1 MVRVRLGGTLSSMA
15 GGKTEFEVEASN
27 IREMLDRLGEAY
39 PQLKPML
46 AKGVAVSID
55 GEIYRSSWFQ
65 PVKPESEVY
74 LLPPMAGG

>member
-1 MVRVRLGGTLSSMA
+1 MVVVRLGGTLRSLA
-15 GGKTEFEVEASN
+15 GGKTEFEVEATN

-46 AKGVAVSID
+46 DKGVVVSVD

-65 PVKPESEVY
+65 PVKPESEIY

>member
-1 MVRVRLGGTLSSMA
+1 MVRVRLGGTLSSLA
-15 GGKTEFEVEASN
+15 GGKTEFEVEATN

-65 PVKPESEVY
+65 PVKPESEIY
-74 LLPPMAGG
+74 LLPPMKGG